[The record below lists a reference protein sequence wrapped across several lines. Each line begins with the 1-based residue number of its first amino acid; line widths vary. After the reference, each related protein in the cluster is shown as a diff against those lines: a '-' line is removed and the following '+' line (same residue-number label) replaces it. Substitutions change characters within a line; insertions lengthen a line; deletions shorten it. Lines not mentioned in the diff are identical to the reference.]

1 MSAAISK
8 KLWFGHLYLGV
19 ALALPLLII
28 AASGIVLS
36 FYDDLRFASPPYRLA
51 APAYQPRDAVTLAES
66 VRRRFPFHRLDVLFL
81 PTAPEHSARARL
93 IGPEPL
99 LVFIHPGTAAIL
111 AIRNG
116 ADQDGLDW
124 LRELHRGSVL
134 GLPGKIAA
142 SMAGLGTLLLWLMG
156 LWLGFRRQGKAKR
169 RRAKRFPE
177 FMAIHRQ
184 AGLLLGGPVA
194 VLALLGALLNFAG
207 PLMQWLDPPPAIA
220 EPASAR
226 QMLPL
231 PRLIDAAIE
240 GYRNAP
246 LERIYFPADASQPW
260 RFRFLD
266 GSWGFV
272 NGQNGT
278 LLKLKTPFSHWTLLL
293 YPLHSGKL
301 PGIKGHW
308 LPVFC
313 GIALLFLLGS
323 GVHRGWRIVKP
334 RSRQTSLCRSNSIQ
348 SIVHVSE

>member
-1 MSAAISK
+1 MIAAISSR
-8 KLWFGHLYLGV
+8 KLWFGHLCLGI

-28 AASGIVLS
+28 AVSGIVLS

-51 APAYQPRDAVTLAES
+51 APAYRPRDAGALAES
-66 VRRRFPFHRLDVLFL
+66 IRRHFPRHRLEVLFL
-81 PTAPEHSARARL
+81 PAAPEHSARARL
-93 IGPEPL
+93 AGPEPL

-111 AIRNG
+111 ATRNG
-116 ADQDGLDW
+116 ADPDGLDW

-142 SMAGLGTLLLWLMG
+142 STAGLGTLFLWLMG
-156 LWLGFRRQGKAKR
+156 LWLWFRRKATVKR
-169 RRAKRFPE
+169 QRAKRFPRL
-177 FMAIHRQ
+177 MAIHRQ
-184 AGLLLGGPVA
+184 TGLLLGGPVA

-207 PLMQWLDPPPAIA
+207 PLMQWLDPPPTIT
-220 EPASAR
+220 EFVSTQ

-231 PRLIDAAIE
+231 PGLIDAAIR

-272 NGQNGT
+272 DGRDGT

-301 PGIKGHW
+301 PGIWGHW
-308 LPVFC
+308 LLVLC

-323 GVHRGWRIVKP
+323 GARRGWRIIKP
-334 RSRQTSLCRSNSIQ
+334 RCR
-348 SIVHVSE
+348 